1 VRNKFCLCSL
11 LLLGCESIISGWSQ
25 SALCPKVAGF
35 FSTPLNATISK
46 PPSSNSHRGPEMY
59 HVTWEPA
66 RHLKGPGLPI
76 AKGGSKRPKIHVL
89 CLGQLF
95 LNDFYENLD
104 SC

>member
-1 VRNKFCLCSL
+1 
-11 LLLGCESIISGWSQ
+11 
-25 SALCPKVAGF
+25 
-35 FSTPLNATISK
+35 
-46 PPSSNSHRGPEMY
+46 MY